1 VITLTNREIR
11 FAYNRIEMVEGKG
24 LPIKVSYALT
34 RTKNKYLESDFKSF
48 REETQDLDPDS
59 EEFERHLNH
68 EIKTDV
74 HQVSASHLRDASVE
88 PSTFVGLTFLFP
100 ERESLDTAE
109 QELKNRDIV
118 GAVNVLQRWG
128 GQRLDDPAT
137 ILQISNA
144 LTAFRVE
151 VVPLKD
157 RLSAVEDEEEREEL
171 LQEKTALTVSEISME
186 ALVQNDGFEVAP
198 KEIELVSPFLTD
210 QEL

>member
-1 VITLTNREIR
+1 MITLTNREIR

-48 REETQDLDPDS
+48 REETQDLDPGS

-74 HQVSASHLRDASVE
+74 HQVSASHLRGASVE

-100 ERESLDTAE
+100 ERENLDTAE
-109 QELKNRDIV
+109 RELKNRDIV

-128 GQRLDDPAT
+128 GQQLDHPAS
-137 ILQISNA
+137 ILEISNA
-144 LTAFRVE
+144 LSEIRVD
-151 VVPLKD
+151 VMPLKEHFSSID
-157 RLSAVEDEEEREEL
+157 DDDERGEFLR
-171 LQEKTALTVSEISME
+171 EKTTLTVSKISME

-198 KEIELVSPFLTD
+198 KEIELASPFLTD